1 MVNDDLLTRSTLTED
16 EWRITP
22 EPEALIP
29 DSVQREQRSEQFR
42 DALTPD
48 DSSQTQPDAIVITHT
63 DADGLTSAALLA
75 ERHGHDTPIR
85 PVSYNGAYRFEH
97 ALADLLAAEITDRLV
112 YICDF
117 NPPDRAETDLPDALR
132 RLIDE
137 RNCEIT
143 WYDHHQWVDDAL
155 TAYRDAGI
163 DVIVDEDECTASL
176 IRADVDHQFADHI
189 TELVDVTRDID
200 LWIRDD
206 PRSPRLNIFA
216 KLVDTPAEYVLTVL
230 EHGPDLPADVSDRID
245 DQIDRDTRL
254 EQAAVKHADVHT
266 VAGTPIATT
275 YTRGGRS
282 SEIGNT
288 LVESDPFGRDI
299 DIAIILRAAGSV
311 GIYSHSDGQGDD
323 PDPSV
328 FAQCHEIAGRLGG
341 GGHPTASGFSVP
353 VETFRDLARYW
364 ATAGDS
370 VIDLILT
377 ESEHVLRDET
387 ANGNGNDEVKDTGPR

>member
-1 MVNDDLLTRSTLTED
+1 MVNDDLLTRSTLDTD

-22 EPEALIP
+22 EPDTLIP
-29 DSVQREQRSEQFR
+29 DSVKRKQRSDQFR
-42 DALTPD
+42 DALRPND
-48 DSSQTQPDAIVITHT
+48 PNMIDPSAVVITHG
-63 DADGLTSAALLA
+63 DADGLTSAALLTDLHG
-75 ERHGHDTPIR
+75 RHTAVR
-85 PVSYNGAYRFEH
+85 PVSYHGAYQFKH
-97 ALADLLAAEITDRLV
+97 ALADLIESNIADRPV

-117 NPPDRAETDLPDALR
+117 NPPDYGNSNVPDDLR
-132 RLIDE
+132 QLIGQ
-137 RNCEIT
+137 RGCSVT
-143 WYDHHQWVDDAL
+143 WYDHHQWAEDAFN
-155 TAYRDAGI
+155 AHMGAGI
-163 DVIVDEDECTASL
+163 DVVLNEDECTASIIQSDL
-176 IRADVDHQFADHI
+176 DHEFADRVD
-189 TELVDVTRDID
+189 ELVDVTRDID

-206 PRSPRLNIFA
+206 PRSPRLNTFA
-216 KLVDTPAEYVLTVL
+216 ELVDTPAEYVLTVL

-245 DQIDRDTRL
+245 DQIARDSRL

-266 VAGTPIATT
+266 VAGIPIATT

-323 PDPSV
+323 PDSSV
-328 FAQCHEIAGRLGG
+328 FARCHEIAGRLGG

-364 ATAGDS
+364 ATAGES
-370 VIDLILT
+370 VVDLILT

-387 ANGNGNDEVKDTGPR
+387 SDGNGDDEANDTGAR